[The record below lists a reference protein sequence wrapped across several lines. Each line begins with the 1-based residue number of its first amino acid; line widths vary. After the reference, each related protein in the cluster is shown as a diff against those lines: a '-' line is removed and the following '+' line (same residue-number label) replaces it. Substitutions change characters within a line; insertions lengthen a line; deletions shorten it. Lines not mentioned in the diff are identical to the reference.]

1 MIILRL
7 ILNLLLIYVFLK
19 ANDNKNVKE
28 LKLSEFFCLNL
39 FIIIIV
45 LSLINYISIIQNV
58 VLVILIYLSNYLL
71 NYLFPDKIKVNLN
84 NSNIYV
90 ENKEN
95 ILDILKE
102 IKIKRLETILKR
114 YNL

>member
-19 ANDNKNVKE
+19 VNDNKNIKE
-28 LKLSEFFCLNL
+28 LKLSEFFCLVL
-39 FIIIIV
+39 FIIIIA

-58 VLVILIYLSNYLL
+58 VLNILITLSNYLL
-71 NYLFPDKIKVNLN
+71 NYLFPNKIKVNLN

-90 ENKEN
+90 ESKES
-95 ILDILKE
+95 ILDILKDL
-102 IKIKRLETILKR
+102 KIKRLETILKR

>member
-1 MIILRL
+1 MIISRL

-19 ANDNKNVKE
+19 INNNKNIKE
-28 LKLSEFFCLNL
+28 LKLSEFFCLVL
-39 FIIIIV
+39 FIIVIV
-45 LSLINYISIIQNV
+45 LSLINFISIIQNV
-58 VLVILIYLSNYLL
+58 ILGIVIISSNYLL

-84 NSNIYV
+84 DSNIYV

-95 ILDILKE
+95 IFNILKDL
-102 IKIKRLETILKR
+102 KIKRLETILKR

>member
-19 ANDNKNVKE
+19 VNDNKNIKE
-28 LKLSEFFCLNL
+28 LKLLEFFCLVL
-39 FIIIIV
+39 FIIIIA

-58 VLVILIYLSNYLL
+58 VLNILITLSNYLL
-71 NYLFPDKIKVNLN
+71 NYLFPNKIKVNLN

-90 ENKEN
+90 ESKES
-95 ILDILKE
+95 ILDILKDL
-102 IKIKRLETILKR
+102 KIKRLETILKR

>member
-58 VLVILIYLSNYLL
+58 VLVILISLSNYLL